1 MSQLLRRFL
10 RASEGTVNVEYVG
23 VAALVMLILIAVMRG
38 IFDEARLRA
47 LASEDSYSIH
57 IPSVDLGP

>member
-1 MSQLLRRFL
+1 MPKILYRFL
-10 RASEGTVNVEYVG
+10 RSSEGTVNVEYVG

-47 LASEDSYSIH
+47 LASEDAYSTH